1 MVKATQMDW
10 ACPTCGGGPRPFRH
24 LKPNEEAF
32 LASKGV
38 SPADIHA
45 TWRCATTGC
54 LSMRQHLK
62 PWQGQRLPADID
74 D

>member
-1 MVKATQMDW
+1 MVKAARMEW
-10 ACPTCGGGPRPFRH
+10 ACPTCGGGPRSFRH
-24 LKPNEEAF
+24 LKPNEQAV
-32 LASKGV
+32 LAARGV

-54 LSMRQHLK
+54 RTVRQHLRR
-62 PWQGQRLPADID
+62 WDGRRLPADID